1 MTSMSSIASETGDL
15 GYSGHMDF
23 TVRMSQIQYA
33 FVDDPRKAALDADGL
48 VSELLQSFAEEMAR
62 RREEL
67 AAEPGAANAPA
78 TEQLR
83 NAVRRYRDFVEAMTR
98 ATTGID
104 GSDGSDDDRF
114 NEPVEAGDG
123 SGEAN
128 RSDEAAG
135 SSEADEAEYARE
147 LEPLE
152 LEPQER
158 EPLEL
163 EPLELEPL
171 ELEPQELGPLEQEP
185 PKDDPDPRPERP

>member
-1 MTSMSSIASETGDL
+1 MTSMSSIAGETGGL
-15 GYSGHMDF
+15 GYSGHWDF
-23 TVRMSQIQYA
+23 TERMSQIQYA

-48 VSELLQSFAEEMAR
+48 VSELLQSFAEQMAR

-104 GSDGSDDDRF
+104 GSDDDRF

-128 RSDEAAG
+128 RSN
-135 SSEADEAEYARE
+135 EADEAEYARE

-152 LEPQER
+152 LEPQE
-158 EPLEL
+158 
-163 EPLELEPL
+163 
-171 ELEPQELGPLEQEP
+171 LEPQELEPLEQEP